1 MSLFFIILHFILRA
15 KALQTVVQ
23 LMGERELFEYW
34 SDTYKVHHVDWTQEK
49 AAMVLE
55 TWQNRFAEEVRNRLQ
70 KETNTTPYNVYA
82 FSTATLNNILKQF
95 SELNVLKVAIG
106 YVIMVSAL
114 YTLKS
119 KNNFLMPLQ
128 TVTLTFF

>member
-1 MSLFFIILHFILRA
+1 MYFRA

-49 AAMVLE
+49 AALVLE
-55 TWQNRFAEEVRNRLQ
+55 TWQNRFAEEVRNQ
-70 KETNTTPYNVYA
+70 IQSDSNTSLYNVYA

-95 SELNVLKVAIG
+95 SEINVFKIGIG
-106 YVIMVSAL
+106 YSIMVGFVLS
-114 YTLKS
+114 
-119 KNNFLMPLQ
+119 
-128 TVTLTFF
+128 